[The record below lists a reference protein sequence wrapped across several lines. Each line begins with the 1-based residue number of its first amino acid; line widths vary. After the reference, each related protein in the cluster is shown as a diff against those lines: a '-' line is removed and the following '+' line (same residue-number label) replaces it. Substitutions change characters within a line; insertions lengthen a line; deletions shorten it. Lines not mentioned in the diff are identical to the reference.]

1 MTYFACFGYKGLIG
15 LFLSCALIAYC
26 GAKALLIVR
35 EYNIEGPHTFN
46 KIVGGA
52 VGGRFLTVC
61 CGLFS
66 YSAYIVVLA
75 GMKQICGGSI
85 IPVAVAS
92 VCAYA
97 VLCCGFGT
105 LAKICSFCAP
115 CLAGF
120 IAVVVVIGALYGK
133 TTTAETE
140 YMVSPLQMTVKILL
154 YAGYNVLTSVCVLGR
169 CRDMLAKKS
178 TAIRGGIIG
187 GIMLFISG
195 AAVLFGLVYGK
206 IPPNIY
212 EMPVMSL
219 FGKGRAVI
227 EIMVFITMFLSA
239 ITGLTGTCVFFEEY
253 IPEKQLGVYLG
264 LAAIP
269 ATYISFG
276 RLMDYIYPVFG
287 FAGIF
292 LMIVLAL
299 MGRKKY
305 NIEDN
310 KLRGRGKICRIQ
322 KITKQKS

>member
-15 LFLSCALIAYC
+15 LFLSCALIAFC

-35 EYNIEGPHTFN
+35 ECNIEGPHTFN
-46 KIVGGA
+46 KTVGGA

-85 IPVAVAS
+85 MPVIIAS

-105 LAKICSFCAP
+105 LTKICGICAP
-115 CLAGF
+115 CLAGI
-120 IAVVVVIGALYGK
+120 IAIIVVIGAFCGEN
-133 TTTAETE
+133 TSAEPE
-140 YMVSPLQMTVKILL
+140 YIASPIQMIVKILL

-169 CRDMLAKKS
+169 SRDILSKKN
-178 TAIRGGIIG
+178 TAIHGGIIG
-187 GIMLFISG
+187 GMMLFVSG

-206 IPPNIY
+206 IPPNTY
-212 EMPVMSL
+212 EMPVMPL
-219 FGKGRAVI
+219 FGKEKAVI
-227 EIMVFITMFLSA
+227 EIIVFAAMFLSA

-253 IPEKQLGVYLG
+253 IPEKQLGVYMG

-276 RLMDYIYPVFG
+276 RLMDYVYPVFG

-299 MGRKKY
+299 TGSKKY
-305 NIEDN
+305 NIENN